1 MKHRKARGFGLLEM
15 LVALSIM
22 SISLV
27 MIYKAV
33 GGSAR
38 GIGQI
43 DAVQGAGMLAESL
56 LDTYSFVPPGG
67 VQEQGQDG
75 IYQWH
80 VSSQLHAEIAGARLY
95 TLTVGVQWAG
105 QRQLVLHTIRPEQPP
120 LQQGGRL

>member
-1 MKHRKARGFGLLEM
+1 M

-43 DAVQGAGMLAESL
+43 DAAQGASMLAESL
-56 LDTYSFVPPGG
+56 LDTYGSVPPAG
-67 VQEQGQDG
+67 VQDQGEDG
-75 IYQWH
+75 IYQWQ
-80 VSSQLHAEIAGARLY
+80 VSSQLHAEIAGTRLY
-95 TLTVGVQWAG
+95 AMTVGVQWAG
-105 QRQLVLHTIRPEQPP
+105 QRQLVLQTIRPEQPP
-120 LQQGGRL
+120 LLKGGAS